1 MYFFKVCD
9 IEGCEHR
16 IIPKLYFLFQLLH
29 AQHAPFQFHFL
40 SIQKVI
46 CVVKSV
52 YCPILNSHR
61 LLWMLITVTYSVDD
75 VKPGGEAA
83 PLLPLPGVGGELGG
97 QRCVLRVQPR
107 LGGGVTQGLQRL
119 LELTRFNT
127 QFYMCT
133 FCLCIKTNKYN
144 NYKLESKQVVST

>member
-1 MYFFKVCD
+1 
-9 IEGCEHR
+9 
-16 IIPKLYFLFQLLH
+16 
-29 AQHAPFQFHFL
+29 
-40 SIQKVI
+40 
-46 CVVKSV
+46 
-52 YCPILNSHR
+52 
-61 LLWMLITVTYSVDD
+61 MLITVTYSVND

-83 PLLPLPGVGGELGG
+83 PLPRVGGDLGG

-119 LELTRFNT
+119 LEITRFNT